1 MKWQALKYMN
11 EFLFFCE
18 EIDFCQKQ
26 HAATKCL
33 FLLDFKSFQEESFS
47 KLAHLDT
54 TARSM
59 ESKKKGFVQGKPL
72 YCKQDKRGWRE
83 SLITV

>member
-1 MKWQALKYMN
+1 MKRQPLKYKN
-11 EFLFFCE
+11 RFLFFCE
-18 EIDFCQKQ
+18 EIDFCQQ
-26 HAATKCL
+26 QRTATKRL
-33 FLLDFKSFQEESFS
+33 FLLDFKSFQEQSFS

-59 ESKKKGFVQGKPL
+59 EGEKKGFVQGKPL